1 MKRLTRSPRARLLL
15 PIGAFLL
22 VAAAFLPSA
31 QPSSRLAK
39 SRLDAAAK
47 VYPVVSAQYGAGT
60 QTVDSVY
67 QWSERW
73 LQAERAVNG
82 NGQASQEH
90 YKRMMA
96 LEALV
101 KSRVQAGA
109 ASNADALAVA
119 YFRAEAELWAVEARG
134 GR

>member
-1 MKRLTRSPRARLLL
+1 MKRSVRSPRARLLL

-22 VAAAFLPSA
+22 AAAAFIPTA
-31 QPSSRLAK
+31 QPSTRLAK

-60 QTVDSVY
+60 QTVESVY

-73 LQAERAVNG
+73 YQADRAVNG

-90 YKRMMA
+90 YKRMQA
-96 LEALV
+96 LDALV
-101 KSRVQAGA
+101 KSRVQSGV

-119 YFRAEAELWAVEARG
+119 YFRAEAELWASEPAR
-134 GR
+134 